1 MRNKF
6 EERFFDDKKKYFHVT
21 SFFDWIL
28 RGDDFKHILKNFIE
42 ERGFGSDSGGILFPS
57 NWHEG
62 DGDEE
67 IDEDY
72 FTDGVMILERDMEII
87 IDNSMY
93 VRCVEL
99 ACEIY
104 MEEHGEDEE
113 VKRDL
118 QIIKDR
124 YADK

>member
-1 MRNKF
+1 MQNKF
-6 EERFFDDKKKYFHVT
+6 RERFFDDREKYFLVT
-21 SFFDWIL
+21 SFFDWML
-28 RGDDFKHILKNFIE
+28 VRNDFKHILHNFTIE
-42 ERGFGSDSGGILFPS
+42 WGLGGDSGGITFPS
-57 NWHEG
+57 NWLEG
-62 DGDEE
+62 DEGEE

-72 FTDGVMILERDMEII
+72 FTDGVMFYVRDMDII
-87 IDNSMY
+87 IDISMY
-93 VRCVEL
+93 VKCVEL

-113 VKRDL
+113 VKRNL

>member
-1 MRNKF
+1 MQNKF
-6 EERFFDDKKKYFHVT
+6 EKRFLDEYFLVT
-21 SFFDWIL
+21 SFFDFRL
-28 RGDDFKHILKNFIE
+28 RRDDFKSTLKNLAE
-42 ERGFGSDSGGILFPS
+42 GRGLGGDQGGITFPGEFDEEY
-57 NWHEG
+57 EG
-62 DGDEE
+62 DKDPS
-67 IDEDY
+67 EDY
-72 FTDGVMILERDMEII
+72 FTDGVMIFVQDMEII
-87 IDNSMY
+87 IDNHMY
-93 VRCVEL
+93 VKCVEL

>member
-1 MRNKF
+1 MHNKF
-6 EERFFDDKKKYFHVT
+6 EERFLDEYFQVT

-28 RGDDFKHILKNFIE
+28 RGDDFKEILKNFTE

-57 NWHEG
+57 DWHEG
-62 DGDEE
+62 DEGEE
-67 IDEDY
+67 IDENY
-72 FTDGVMILERDMEII
+72 FTDGVMIFEQDTEII
-87 IDNSMY
+87 IDNPMY
-93 VRCVEL
+93 VKCVEL

>member
-1 MRNKF
+1 MHNKF
-6 EERFFDDKKKYFHVT
+6 EERFLDEYFQVT

-28 RGDDFKHILKNFIE
+28 RGDDFKEILKNFTE
-42 ERGFGSDSGGILFPS
+42 GRGFGGDSGGITFPG
-57 NWHEG
+57 NFDEEWEG
-62 DGDEE
+62 DKDPS
-67 IDEDY
+67 EDY
-72 FTDGVMILERDMEII
+72 FTDGVMIFERDMEII